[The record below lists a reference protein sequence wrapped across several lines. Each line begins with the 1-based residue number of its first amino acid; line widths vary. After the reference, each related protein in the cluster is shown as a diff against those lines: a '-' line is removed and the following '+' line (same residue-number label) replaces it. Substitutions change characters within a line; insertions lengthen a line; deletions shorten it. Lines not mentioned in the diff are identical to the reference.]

1 MTGSTDPYVYPGTTV
16 LKNLPGLHDPDALA
30 AFEARATANRIR
42 KLIRKPIQGRFDVPH
57 LRAIHRY
64 IFQDVF
70 AWAGEIRSVSIA
82 KGGFL
87 FAAPQFVVA
96 ALEPQLKKLR
106 AESLLLGLAV
116 DAFATRCGR
125 YFGEV
130 NAVHPFSRRQRA
142 DSKRIL

>member
-1 MTGSTDPYVYPGTTV
+1 MIDPYVYPGTDV
-16 LKNLPGLHDPDALA
+16 LLNKESIRDTRELQ
-30 AFEARATANRIR
+30 AFERMATANRMETLPDNTPVTAEGYR
-42 KLIRKPIQGRFDVPH
+42 E
-57 LRAIHRY
+57 IHRY